1 MSLQTDTSQPQV
13 TPTLFQLF
21 AAYFMV
27 GATGF
32 GGSVVWLRRIFVEK
46 NRWLSADQFNDALGL
61 SQFLPGPLVFNYI
74 VIIGRHYH
82 GLRGILVS
90 SFALMAMPFV
100 FALVLGTVYAG
111 YGDIPAIQGVL
122 RGIAPIAAGLLL
134 SMGFKTAQS
143 PVLRSPLAI
152 IAVLTF
158 VAVAFFRLSLPIL
171 LLVIAPASI
180 LLAASRRP

>member
-1 MSLQTDTSQPQV
+1 MKLQTPASPALV
-13 TPTLFQLF
+13 APTLFQLF

-46 NRWLSADQFNDALGL
+46 NRWLTADEFNDALSL

-74 VIIGRHYH
+74 VIIGRHFH

-111 YGDIPAIQGVL
+111 YGDIPAIKGVL

-134 SMGFKTAQS
+134 SMGFKTALS

-158 VAVAFFRLSLPIL
+158 VAVALFRVSLPMVM
-171 LLVIAPASI
+171 LVIAPASI
-180 LLAASRRP
+180 LLAASRRS